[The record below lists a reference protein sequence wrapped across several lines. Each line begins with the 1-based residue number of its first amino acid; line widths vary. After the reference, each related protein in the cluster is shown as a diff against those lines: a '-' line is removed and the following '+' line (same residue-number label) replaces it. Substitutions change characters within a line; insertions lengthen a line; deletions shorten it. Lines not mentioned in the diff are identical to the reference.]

1 MKHINLFKI
10 EEENYEK
17 IMEQMKKSG
26 FNQYRDTISLSIN
39 GFNKEDV
46 FLFFVH

>member
-10 EEENYEK
+10 EEENHEK

-46 FLFFVH
+46 FLFFVY